1 MAYTMKTD
9 AMSFNTLNL
18 TPTAMVNEF
27 NKQQQEAEE
36 AMKVL
41 ELRKI

>member
-1 MAYTMKTD
+1 MAYSMKTD

-27 NKQQQEAEE
+27 DKQ
-36 AMKVL
+36 
-41 ELRKI
+41 